1 MQWLKS
7 AFVAGALGGMSPE
20 LARLLVRV
28 QDGQLAAWLARLV
41 DKPATSIAFAVAA
54 SIVIFALLG
63 LLGGLVAHFGNE
75 PNIGK
80 AYMLGIGAPAFILST
95 VGASSP
101 PDQVTKDTKVEQVGA
116 RLSTVPTS
124 TGAGWLELLVGT
136 AHAQTALPTPE
147 QGAPLLTLDTSAIA
161 GDCADCRLIFK
172 DVSGSVLASEAV
184 GAAGGSFSL
193 PVPDAAATATLEGV
207 ANANNAQFSLDAL
220 GEAAAAPSGEPL
232 ALEISKSRNFANDLR
247 FLLGNNAIQP
257 FDIELKATRMEMIR

>member
-1 MQWLKS
+1 MPWLKS

-75 PNIGK
+75 TNIGK

-95 VGASSP
+95 VGASTS

-124 TGAGWLELLVGT
+124 IPTRLVGLLVSP
-136 AHAQTALPTPE
+136 AHAQTAPAPREPE
-147 QGAPLLTLDTSAIA
+147 APLLTLDTSAIA

-172 DVSGSVLASEAV
+172 DVSGSVLASETV
-184 GAAGGSFSL
+184 GAASGSVSL

-220 GEAAAAPSGEPL
+220 GEASAAPSGEPL
-232 ALEISKSRNFANDLR
+232 ALEISKSRNFANDIK

-257 FDIELKATRMEMIR
+257 FDIELKATRPEMLR

>member
-1 MQWLKS
+1 M
-7 AFVAGALGGMSPE
+7 
-20 LARLLVRV
+20 
-28 QDGQLAAWLARLV
+28 
-41 DKPATSIAFAVAA
+41 
-54 SIVIFALLG
+54 
-63 LLGGLVAHFGNE
+63 GGLVAHFGNE

-101 PDQVTKDTKVEQVGA
+101 PDQVTKETKVEQVGA
-116 RLSTVPTS
+116 YLSTVPTS
-124 TGAGWLELLVGT
+124 TGAGWLELVVGT
-136 AHAQTALPTPE
+136 AHAQPALPTPE
-147 QGAPLLTLDTSAIA
+147 QSAPLLTLDTSAIA

-220 GEAAAAPSGEPL
+220 GEAAAPSGEPL
-232 ALEISKSRNFANDLR
+232 ALEISKSRNFANDIK

-257 FDIELKATRMEMIR
+257 FDIELKATRREMIR